1 MKVYKN
7 CYKNHWISPYT
18 ICEKIFWWREID
30 YNEPWVQ
37 TVNCALEPVML
48 GVKKIL
54 DVVDPKID
62 YVKIDPWDT
71 WSMDSTLS
79 PIILALLRQ
88 LHADNHG
95 APYTDDADVPSE
107 LRSTTKSAQLAKE
120 NDWDTDG
127 NHFQRWNWI
136 LKEMIWAFEQ
146 LADTDNDDQFYTGVH
161 NESRE
166 FDKTGYQEHQK
177 RISNGTRLFGKY
189 YQNLWD

>member
-1 MKVYKN
+1 MKIYKN

-18 ICEKIFWWREID
+18 ICEKLFWWREID
-30 YNEPWVQ
+30 YDEPWVQ
-37 TVNCALEPVML
+37 KVNRILEPVML
-48 GVKKIL
+48 GVQKVLDIL
-54 DVVDPKID
+54 DPKID
-62 YVKIDPWDT
+62 YVKIDRWDT

-88 LHADNHG
+88 LHTDTHG
-95 APYTDDADVPSE
+95 APYTDDADVPPV
-107 LRSTTKSAQLAKE
+107 LRSTTRSAQRAKE

-127 NHFQRWNWI
+127 NHFRRWDWI

-146 LADTDNDDQFYTGVH
+146 LADADNDDQFYISVH
-161 NESRE
+161 NEARK
-166 FDKTGYQEHQK
+166 FDKTGFQKHQK